1 MRPQQADQ
9 SMGFDRLYM
18 ATCDRTLRTLTS
30 PLGAVA
36 AAEGCAQDAF
46 LNAFKAWRTWKS
58 GRARGGLAARHRDPQ
73 GGLLQAEAGRPASP
87 PRLHQPGD
95 SVALG
100 VPESTV
106 AAGVVTARRTRRAP
120 LEDSEPAVSD
130 TSAPWRV
137 LPIE

>member
-1 MRPQQADQ
+1 
-9 SMGFDRLYM
+9 MGFDRLYM

-46 LNAFKAWRTWKS
+46 LNASKAWRTWKS

-87 PRLHQPGD
+87 PRLHQPRD

-100 VPESTV
+100 VPESNVPAGGRDGQANALGV
-106 AAGVVTARRTRRAP
+106 A
-120 LEDSEPAVSD
+120 
-130 TSAPWRV
+130 
-137 LPIE
+137 